1 MSVAVVHNT
10 AAEGRRALASG
21 LTQARVLGTDLVV
34 LHAFSGSPDPASEA
48 KESAAVRDAV
58 LAGPAPHRRIARHHG
73 GDRPSP
79 RQQRLAAGD
88 RERFLAQQDTG
99 RRGVHDGFA
108 VARSA
113 GKDGV
118 IGMTIPLSPARVAA
132 APPVVRVA
140 SGATLSS
147 MS

>member
-58 LAGPAPHRRIARHHG
+58 LAGLDEIGEPDAAWTLLSGQPDPDAVSTLLGLVEDAKAELLVVGSRHRSAVG
-73 GDRPSP
+73 KFLMGQSV
-79 RQQRLAAGD
+79 QRLLL
-88 RERFLAQQDTG
+88 ET
-99 RRGVHDGFA
+99 
-108 VARSA
+108 S
-113 GKDGV
+113 
-118 IGMTIPLSPARVAA
+118 IPVLLVK
-132 APPVVRVA
+132 
-140 SGATLSS
+140 
-147 MS
+147 